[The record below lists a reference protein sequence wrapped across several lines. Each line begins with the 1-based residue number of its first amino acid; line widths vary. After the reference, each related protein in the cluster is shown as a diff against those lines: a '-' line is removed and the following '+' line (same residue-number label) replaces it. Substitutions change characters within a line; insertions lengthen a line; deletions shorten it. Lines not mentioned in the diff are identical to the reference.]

1 MNLIKLCPLCQP
13 IMIFSPKVNIIGLF
27 IYSLLFIAF
36 TAAISVKCI
45 TVLISKNSSKERKF
59 ESSICIA
66 ASVFSLITFIGK
78 TLMHLNMLNYF
89 SWTNEFIFE
98 NIFISITIPSSVLA
112 GIASYSLFSEKDG
125 TMPVILSSAA
135 GILLFIMNSMYDK
148 SVLTS
153 THLIL
158 VSAVIISAF
167 WSIIKFLK
175 KKNIIHLT

>member
-1 MNLIKLCPLCQP
+1 MNLITLCQP
-13 IMIFSPKVNIIGLF
+13 FMILRPEVDIQKLF
-27 IYSLLFIAF
+27 IYSLLFLAF

-78 TLMHLNMLNYF
+78 TLIHLNMLNYY
-89 SWTNEFIFE
+89 SWINEFIFE

-125 TMPVILSSAA
+125 NIPIILSSAA

-175 KKNIIHLT
+175 KKDIIHLT

>member
-1 MNLIKLCPLCQP
+1 MNLITLCQP
-13 IMIFSPKVNIIGLF
+13 FMILRPEVDIQKLF
-27 IYSLLFIAF
+27 IYSLLFLAF

-78 TLMHLNMLNYF
+78 TLIHLNMLNYY
-89 SWTNEFIFE
+89 SWINEFIFE

-125 TMPVILSSAA
+125 NIPIILSSAA

-167 WSIIKFLK
+167 WSIIKFLNK
-175 KKNIIHLT
+175 KDIIHLT